1 MRRCGKHVQLKIRN
15 VLNGVFRLVSAVRRC
30 KKTPEHLKSR
40 KCPPL
45 IPSRQYLFYVYGSD
59 VILTISSWY
68 GMKDIIRPYV
78 PMFQAAIRQHLPCDK
93 QPANLAILC
102 PRKHRWFYPKMAR
115 KTQFKLTHPQITVSL
130 DLAFSPQWALY
141 FGMLHF
147 RSSPQWSCFLLSN
160 FTTDRWLGLS
170 HAQPPARH
178 FFSAA
183 DGREDSVL
191 PMERFTRPHQG
202 SCGPL
207 VHMVCLYTKD
217 GVKTGYP
224 LVNIHSLRT

>member
-1 MRRCGKHVQLKIRN
+1 MTSSLQIWRFCALENIDGSI
-15 VLNGVFRLVSAVRRC
+15 LNM
-30 KKTPEHLKSR
+30 
-40 KCPPL
+40 PP
-45 IPSRQYLFYVYGSD
+45 
-59 VILTISSWY
+59 
-68 GMKDIIRPYV
+68 
-78 PMFQAAIRQHLPCDK
+78 
-93 QPANLAILC
+93 
-102 PRKHRWFYPKMAR
+102 

-130 DLAFSPQWALY
+130 DLAFPPQWALY
-141 FGMLHF
+141 FDMLHF

-160 FTTDRWLGLS
+160 FTTIPLRSKGPESLIAGSGSAMLS
-170 HAQPPARH
+170 HRPVI

-224 LVNIHSLRT
+224 LVNKKFANLKMAQSK